1 MSQNAALGEIGGPL
15 PKTTPTVYGLPS
27 LPISGDAVS
36 PALSKKPLPF
46 ILIGGIAGLLL
57 AIGPLAGW
65 RLFHR
70 NVQSTPIQIVRAR
83 PVQPPA
89 PVAEVALPAAELVD
103 PPSPVPAL
111 SDVKP
116 QAPAPARKPRRMK
129 AATAA
134 NPAPPAPAADPKTA
148 QLVSLQSLALGT
160 HAVEMVP
167 DLCPSI
173 FMDAYHRSMRRSLP
187 AGHPQ
192 PNLLEATDMIAGD
205 AYTSQLVEPGG
216 RLDRLLQNGS
226 SDEQVI
232 DDFYLAALARP
243 PQPEEKQALLS
254 YTQRHQAN
262 RKAALANIE
271 WAVISSREFAYNH

>member
-148 QLVSLQSLALGT
+148 QLVSLQSLALEALAEGNY
-160 HAVEMVP
+160 AEP
-167 DLCPSI
+167 WEGNAIAYSQQALALDPSSG
-173 FMDAYHRSMRRSLP
+173 YSRT
-187 AGHPQ
+187 
-192 PNLLEATDMIAGD
+192 LLENSVEGGEHQVRQAILNEGFRSAHRLADELA
-205 AYTSQLVEPGG
+205 QLLPSESAVRDLEA
-216 RLDRLLQNGS
+216 D
-226 SDEQVI
+226 
-232 DDFYLAALARP
+232 LARAEKTA
-243 PQPEEKQALLS
+243 EEWQRARQVPAAVLS
-254 YTQRHQAN
+254 FPAFHMHSGKSTD
-262 RKAALANIE
+262 
-271 WAVISSREFAYNH
+271 